1 MNINRLLEIEEGY
14 RAKPYLDSLGFPT
27 VGIGKRI
34 GPKGADLSN
43 YQFTVSKSIAYAW
56 LEEEVEVVESQL
68 NKLIWFNN
76 LNDDR
81 KMVLLS
87 MGYQLGVTGLLKFKR
102 MIAAIEHN
110 NWSSAAREAKD
121 SLWYK
126 QTKNRA
132 GRHVSVIA
140 GSSIDTVYRNL

>member
-56 LEEEVEVVESQL
+56 LEEEVEIVEHALNSYRWF
-68 NKLIWFNN
+68 NKLD
-76 LNDDR
+76 DDR
-81 KMVLLS
+81 KTILLS
-87 MGYQLGVTGLLKFKR
+87 MGYQLGVAGLLGFKR
-102 MIAAIEHN
+102 MIEAIEIED
-110 NWSSAAREAKD
+110 WEWAAYEAKD

-126 QTKNRA
+126 QTAHRA
-132 GRHVSVIA
+132 ARHVAVML
-140 GSSIDTVYRNL
+140 GHSIDTVYRNF